1 MFFRDLKPKT
11 NVKLK
16 VTLAE
21 AHLPVRMGHRD
32 AAQIFAKP
40 LGAQLMATGRGT
52 VIDCR
57 AQERGVQNI
66 VGVDLYLGLTD
77 ASRNGLETVARMLDH
92 LSAPCGSSL
101 RLSDA
106 FSSDPIVFGSNE
118 GLEVSIQNQAAPNAD
133 ARRELALTCKSAV
146 EDIGVSRGWAQ
157 SNGRTRL
164 YFYGESFAEM
174 QHRLA
179 SILKGHPRFG
189 TAITR
194 RMV

>member
-11 NVKLK
+11 NVKLQ
-16 VTLAE
+16 VSLVE

-32 AAQIFAKP
+32 AAQVFAEP

-57 AQERGVQNI
+57 AEEHGVQNI

-77 ASRNGLETVARMLDH
+77 ASRSGLETVARMLDH
-92 LSAPCGSSL
+92 LSAPCGSSI
-101 RLSDA
+101 RMSDA
-106 FSSDPIVFGSNE
+106 FNADPIMFGTTE
-118 GLEVSIQNQAAPNAD
+118 GLEVSIHNKAAPNAD
-133 ARRELALTCKSAV
+133 ARRELALTCKTAV
-146 EDIGVSRGWAQ
+146 EDIGISRGWTQ
-157 SNGRTRL
+157 RNGQTLL
-164 YFYGESFAEM
+164 YFYGDSFAEM

-194 RMV
+194 RMA